1 MQERISRFEH
11 IDKTKFCGS
20 RHDYQLTLLGTSVVE
35 SGGSVRKLTR
45 NGMLLFRG
53 ESPGYAFV
61 FCASMSPSLQGR
73 REAFRPGNDDGDI
86 DFIALSYMET
96 TCPSPHWTMTLWRL
110 PHHDRNTLAVRL
122 DSRRLCR
129 WHRARS
135 GVSISQYSCLP
146 PVTPVFLKTIAWPH
160 LCAVIGGPHVVV
172 QILVQLTAA

>member
-1 MQERISRFEH
+1 MGEENGRYGCHRNREPREFL
-11 IDKTKFCGS
+11 
-20 RHDYQLTLLGTSVVE
+20 LTLLGIGTVKN
-35 SGGSVRKLTR
+35 GGSIRKLKR
-45 NGMLLFRG
+45 NELPLFRG

-61 FCASMSPSLQGR
+61 FCASMSPSLLGR

-146 PVTPVFLKTIAWPH
+146 PVPPVSLKTIAWPH

-172 QILVQLTAA
+172 QILVQLTEA